1 MTQTP
6 GWLKKRWKITPPTWK
21 YWEFIT
27 QIISSMKVKPAD
39 RTLSVQEY
47 YFSQKLRQIDQMRKA
62 GASIISLGI
71 GSPDQAPSENTV
83 RRLIDESTKATS
95 HGYQSY
101 IGIPELRQAFAGW
114 YKKYFGV
121 ELNPDN
127 EILPLM
133 GSKEGIMHI
142 SMAFINQGDEVL
154 VPDPGYPTY
163 SSVTNLVGGKIR
175 YYELDEKTGWMPDL
189 QALELL
195 DLSKVKLMWVNYP
208 HMPTGTPG
216 SLKLFENLVAFADAH
231 SILICNDNPYS
242 FILNRN
248 YLSLLSVD
256 GAKEVALELNS
267 LSKSHNMAGWRIGMV
282 AGHSEYLKSILR
294 VKSNMD
300 SGMFLPIQKAAV
312 EALNN
317 PQDWYE
323 QINTVYEKR
332 RKTVEEIMDI
342 LGCQYDKNQVGLFVW
357 GRIPETIASC
367 EEYVEEILKKAG
379 VFITP
384 GFIFG
389 SKGERY
395 IRISLCARAD
405 LLEEAKNRISA
416 YADFVNQESNKKR

>member
-1 MTQTP
+1 
-6 GWLKKRWKITPPTWK
+6 
-21 YWEFIT
+21 
-27 QIISSMKVKPAD
+27 MKVNPAD
-39 RTLSVQEY
+39 RTLTVQEY

-71 GSPDQAPSENTV
+71 GSPDQAPSGNTI
-83 RRLIDESTKATS
+83 RRLIEESTKSTS

-101 IGIPELRQAFAGW
+101 IGIPELRKAFADW

-127 EILPLM
+127 EIIPLM

-142 SMAFINQGDEVL
+142 SMAFVNQGDEVL
-154 VPDPGYPTY
+154 IPDPGYPTY
-163 SSVTNLVGGKIR
+163 SSVTNLVGGKIK

-189 QALELL
+189 QAIELL
-195 DLSKVKLMWVNYP
+195 DLSKVKLMWLNYP

-216 SLKLFENLVAFADAH
+216 SFKLFENLVAFADAH

-256 GAKEVALELNS
+256 GAKDVALELNS
-267 LSKSHNMAGWRIGMV
+267 LSKSHNMAGWRVGMV

-300 SGMFLPIQKAAV
+300 SGMFLPIQKAAAD
-312 EALNN
+312 ALNN
-317 PQDWYE
+317 PPEWYE
-323 QINTVYEKR
+323 QVNLVYEKR
-332 RKTVEEIMDI
+332 RKKVEEIMDI
-342 LGCQYDKNQVGLFVW
+342 LGCKYDKNQVGLFVW
-357 GRIPETIASC
+357 GRIPESVASC
-367 EEYVEEILKKAG
+367 EDYVEGILNEAG

-389 SKGERY
+389 SRGERY
-395 IRISLCARAD
+395 IRISLCASDD
-405 LLEEAKNRISA
+405 LLEEAKKRISS
-416 YADFVNQESNKKR
+416 YTDIVNRKSSKKR